1 MKGALY
7 KELWAMR
14 FQEMLRLEQEGI
26 SNYES
31 LLEACKGKSKD
42 QTRLRAQLKDLV
54 ADEKKHVKLVQEL
67 LEIVERQPD

>member
-14 FQEMLRLEQEGI
+14 FQEMLRLEQEGV

-31 LLEACKGKSKD
+31 LLGECKGKSKD
-42 QTRLRAQLKDLV
+42 RVRLRAQLKDLV

-67 LEIVERQPD
+67 LEIVEKQPD